1 MYTCNSLYICTLY
14 ITIST
19 IIWQA
24 HLPMHNISLTGLQ
37 HFSGPKL
44 ASWGVWK
51 ISSSP
56 KLAPKSPRR
65 TVENLLTLAVNPQ
78 RIFSHPQTVWREAIF
93 WTQKISFSPAD
104 HVRLHSDHPYLLWLQ
119 IFYIAKTDGRVQR
132 RWQIMRLRLIC
143 HAPQFHNSYECS
155 SQKNKKHFK
164 YFQTTSR
171 PPYCHKT

>member
-1 MYTCNSLYICTLY
+1 MHALYYHINYNLTG
-14 ITIST
+14 TSPNA
-19 IIWQA
+19 Q
-24 HLPMHNISLTGLQ
+24 HLPDRTPTFFRTKTRILGGL
-37 HFSGPKL
+37 
-44 ASWGVWK
+44 
-51 ISSSP
+51 
-56 KLAPKSPRR
+56 
-65 TVENLLTLAVNPQ
+65 ENLLVTQTSTQVPQ
-78 RIFSHPQTVWREAIF
+78 KNRREFADLGCESATDFFSHPQTVWREAIF
-93 WTQKISFSPAD
+93 WTQKFSFSPAD